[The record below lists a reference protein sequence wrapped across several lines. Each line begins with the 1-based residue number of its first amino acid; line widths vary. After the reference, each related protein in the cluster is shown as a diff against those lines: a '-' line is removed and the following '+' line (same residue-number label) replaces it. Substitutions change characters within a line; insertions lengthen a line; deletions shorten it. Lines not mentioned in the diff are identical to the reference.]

1 MIRTEPERDTQAIEY
16 TRFPSLRSGLMKVFM
31 VNLCC
36 IPIRFIFNSAP
47 TIAKIGMCT
56 GSVLFFALLIFLSGH
71 SEKKHTWATPLDQLQ
86 DYIFYIILF
95 CFYFLFLEGYKSQEL
110 FGYRRYIMVA
120 FNFYLSTY
128 LCFTLIKCSA
138 PKWSNNEPWP
148 LLLCSVLMTHFC
160 IVRFPNMVG
169 RDISMFCLKLFI
181 GVLYLLVTT
190 IAIHSFINKKKNSR
204 PVSSLLGWITLFI
217 ALLIS
222 FPFYVRS
229 LNISVEQFDIFL
241 SVYAALIGGGVTLL
255 GVAWTIKQN
264 NDDKKN
270 DIRLQNKPIMYALIL
285 NWIQESHYAPIE
297 LCLASEKKLSTTKIF
312 LKTLVNTDIAIAI
325 VKKVTINDVT
335 FIPETNNVL
344 AKNQAYN
351 FVLSLTGISIN
362 DTIMLHVED
371 IFGTPYCYLIKICHS
386 ANNKTNEYSICS
398 ITEFVQTK

>member
-1 MIRTEPERDTQAIEY
+1 MMRTALEKDTQTSEHVY
-16 TRFPSLRSGLMKVFM
+16 FPSLCSGLVKVFM

-36 IPIRFIFNSAP
+36 IPIRFIFNSVP
-47 TIAKIGMCT
+47 TILQIFMCS
-56 GSVLFFALLIFLSGH
+56 GSVLFLTLLIFLCIYAQ
-71 SEKKHTWATPLDQLQ
+71 KKHPWATKLDELQ
-86 DYIFYIILF
+86 DYVFYIILLI
-95 CFYFLFLEGYKSQEL
+95 FYHLFLEGYKSQEL

-120 FNFYLSTY
+120 FNIYLWTYLS
-128 LCFTLIKCSA
+128 FSLIKYSA

-148 LLLCSVLMTHFC
+148 LFLCSVLMSLFLVALFSN
-160 IVRFPNMVG
+160 IVG
-169 RDISMFCLKLFI
+169 SDISSFCLKFFI
-181 GVLYLLVTT
+181 VVLYLLVTT
-190 IAIHSFINKKKNSR
+190 IAIHSFINKKQHAT

-217 ALLIS
+217 LLLIS

-229 LNISVEQFDIFL
+229 LIISDEQFGIFL
-241 SVYAALIGGGVTLL
+241 SVYTALIGGGVTLL

-270 DIRLQNKPIMYALIL
+270 DIRLQNKPIIYALIL

-297 LCLASEKKLSTTKIF
+297 LCLASEKELSTTKIF

-386 ANNKTNEYSICS
+386 ANNKTNEYNICS